1 MFALKRSFSDRRSD
15 KDRRKFF
22 SLRRFHFKGQ
32 DRRVQQNR
40 RSQLERRD
48 GYVKIGK
55 WSSVKMEDLKL
66 AKYLQPHWS
75 LKVRLSNFGWL
86 PVHFHSIYQLI
97 FLNPTS
103 LLYFEPDLSRCESSK
118 NALILPLI
126 AFPIG
131 FSVFLIPANQS
142 VIVPTCHEIISE
154 IRTLEISDLL
164 PPKGIN
170 SDGGYNIVYFSLR
183 I

>member
-1 MFALKRSFSDRRSD
+1 MVECEDAGFKAGKVFTTPLIIFLGLPEIHPDWFLSPVYISHLFLYLISQE
-15 KDRRKFF
+15 F
-22 SLRRFHFKGQ
+22 SLTAFASYQ
-32 DRRVQQNR
+32 A
-40 RSQLERRD
+40 
-48 GYVKIGK
+48 VKR
-55 WSSVKMEDLKL
+55 
-66 AKYLQPHWS
+66 

-103 LLYFEPDLSRCESSK
+103 ILCFEPDLSRCESSK

-170 SDGGYNIVYFSLR
+170 FDGGYNIVYFSLR